1 MTDSALNITE
11 RQIDDVT
18 VLVLAGQMIVD
29 DGDLLFGRW
38 IRELLERG
46 RVKIVVDLGGVTYI
60 DSSSVGML
68 IGKLKNVRESGG
80 DIRLLH
86 VTTRG
91 QRLFGML
98 KIRTLFEAFEDE
110 AEAVRSFSARP
121 RGGPLGGSPGA
132 GG

>member
-1 MTDSALNITE
+1 MTDSALSITE

-98 KIRTLFEAFEDE
+98 KIQTLFEAFEDE

-121 RGGPLGGSPGA
+121 RG
-132 GG
+132 